1 MFRHRDTM
9 GSPRRSLMIE
19 PTIRAIVFQEED
31 WWIIHF
37 LEYDLATAVRHLENV
52 PNEVRRFLL
61 VQIGASLECGIEPFH
76 GFSPA
81 PRRYWRM
88 FETAETRMN
97 TVQLEL
103 PPGLAEG
110 PEPHVDT
117 RIAA

>member
-1 MFRHRDTM
+1 
-9 GSPRRSLMIE
+9 MIE

-37 LEYDLATAVRHLENV
+37 LEYDLATAVRRLEDV
-52 PNEVRRFLL
+52 PDEVRRFLL

-97 TVQLEL
+97 KVQLEL
-103 PPGLAEG
+103 PPGLADG

>member
-1 MFRHRDTM
+1 
-9 GSPRRSLMIE
+9 MIE
-19 PTIRAIVFQEED
+19 PMIRAVVFQEGE

-37 LEYDLATAVRHLENV
+37 LEYDLATAVRRLEDV
-52 PNEVRRFLL
+52 SNEVKRFLT

-81 PRRYWRM
+81 PRKYWRM
-88 FETAETRMN
+88 FEAAQTRME

-103 PPGLAEG
+103 PPGLDAG
-110 PEPHVDT
+110 PEPRIDT